1 MVKLKIHISVS
12 NHTGKEK
19 SMNTKTYF
27 YLNSI
32 LTNFTLIFTT
42 YLREIVIQKVNILM
56 KTKLNIKLS
65 LSSPSLK
72 GFKAQFLGE
81 FFSGISHM
89 VLSLLGKHS
98 TEGNLVSHKLHAWS
112 CIAQK
117 MKFSI
122 KDFFSKCDQIR
133 SFPRIWSHLPKKSF
147 IENFIFSAVIYNI
160 TMTKM
165 RPYEQFRGKTFWN
178 FRNRPTVLLT
188 CLRDR

>member
-65 LSSPSLK
+65 LSFPSLK
-72 GFKAQFLGE
+72 GFKAQFLVE
-81 FFSGISHM
+81 FFSGISPYGT
-89 VLSLLGKHS
+89 V
-98 TEGNLVSHKLHAWS
+98 
-112 CIAQK
+112 IA
-117 MKFSI
+117 
-122 KDFFSKCDQIR
+122 R
-133 SFPRIWSHLPKKSF
+133 
-147 IENFIFSAVIYNI
+147 
-160 TMTKM
+160 
-165 RPYEQFRGKTFWN
+165 
-178 FRNRPTVLLT
+178 
-188 CLRDR
+188 